1 MAQGATEVKTLN
13 YCIDNEWCESDT
25 SKYMDVTDSS
35 TGEVFAKAPCC
46 TAAEV
51 EAAIESA
58 HAAYQTWS
66 ALPIQKRTQ
75 VMFKWKV
82 LLEEHI
88 EELAYICSRE
98 VGKNL
103 DEARGEI
110 VKIIE
115 GCEVAV
121 AAPML
126 AKGESLMNV
135 STGHDTVSYREPLGV
150 FAGIAPFNF
159 PAMIPWGWM
168 IPLCIVTGNTF
179 VLKAASMVPTSS
191 NRLLELLQEAGL
203 PKGVVNVVTCSRNE
217 AEILLTHPLVRGVSF
232 VGSTDV
238 GKHVYSVAA
247 AHGKRVQAQTEA
259 KNHGLVL
266 ADASLERSAAGI
278 INSTFGCAGMRCM
291 ALPVCVVENKVADE
305 FIGYMKRFAEQRVVG
320 CSYDPKTELGPVVSA
335 EHQAF
340 VKGWIDKGVEEGADL
355 VLDGRGLVVPGFEK
369 GFFVGPT
376 IFDNVNE
383 DMTIGRDEIFGP
395 VLAIKRVENFEEG
408 ITIMNNNRFAN
419 GSCIFTESGYYAR
432 EFARRTHAGMVGIN
446 VGIPV
451 PVSFFPFAGH
461 KDSFFGESHVFG
473 MDGIRFFTETKVVTS
488 RWFTEADKKEK
499 KVGTWDGTVNR

>member
-1 MAQGATEVKTLN
+1 MANVETLK
-13 YCIDNEWCESDT
+13 YCVDNEWCESGSD
-25 SKYMDVTDSS
+25 KYMDVTDSS
-35 TGEVFAKAPCC
+35 TGEVIAVAPCC

-51 EAAIESA
+51 EAAIQSA
-58 HAAYQTWS
+58 HKAFQTWS
-66 ALPIQKRTQ
+66 QTPIQKRTQ
-75 VMFKWKV
+75 VLYRWKV
-82 LLEEHI
+82 LLEEHM
-88 EELAYICSRE
+88 EELSYICSRE

-115 GCEVAV
+115 GCEVGV

-126 AKGESLMNV
+126 IKGESLMNV
-135 STGHDTVSYREPLGV
+135 SAGHDTVSYREPLGV

-191 NRLLELLQEAGL
+191 VRLFELLQEAGL
-203 PKGVVNVVTCSRNE
+203 PKGVVNVLTCSRTE

-232 VGSTDV
+232 VGSTSV

-266 ADASLERSAAGI
+266 ADASLQRAAAGI

-291 ALPVCVVENKVADE
+291 ALPVCVVENSVADE
-305 FIGYMKRFAEQRVVG
+305 FIGYMKEFAQQRIVG

-335 EHQAF
+335 EHQKF
-340 VKGWIDKGVEEGADL
+340 IKDWISKGVEEGADL
-355 VLDGRGLVVPGFEK
+355 VLDGRNLVVPEFEK

-376 IFDNVNE
+376 IFDNVTE
-383 DMTIGRDEIFGP
+383 DMTLGRDEIFGP
-395 VLAIKRVENFEEG
+395 VLAIKRVDDFEEG

-473 MDGIRFFTETKVVTS
+473 QDGIRFFTETKCVTS
-488 RWFTEADKKEK
+488 RWFTEADKKQK
-499 KVGTWDGTVNR
+499 KVGTWEGTVVH

>member
-1 MAQGATEVKTLN
+1 
-13 YCIDNEWCESDT
+13 
-25 SKYMDVTDSS
+25 
-35 TGEVFAKAPCC
+35 
-46 TAAEV
+46 
-51 EAAIESA
+51 
-58 HAAYQTWS
+58 
-66 ALPIQKRTQ
+66 
-75 VMFKWKV
+75 
-82 LLEEHI
+82 
-88 EELAYICSRE
+88 
-98 VGKNL
+98 
-103 DEARGEI
+103 
-110 VKIIE
+110 
-115 GCEVAV
+115 
-121 AAPML
+121 ML
-126 AKGESLMNV
+126 VKGESLMNV

-150 FAGIAPFNF
+150 FAGVAPFNF

-191 NRLLELLQEAGL
+191 VRLLELLLEAGL
-203 PKGVVNVVTCSRNE
+203 PKGVVNVVTCSRKE
-217 AEILLTHPLVRGVSF
+217 AELLLTHPLVRGVSF

-238 GKHVYSVAA
+238 GRHVYSVAA

-305 FIGYMKRFAEQRVVG
+305 FIAVMKKFAEQRIVG

-340 VKGWIDKGVEEGADL
+340 VKKWIDKGVAEGAEL
-355 VLDGRGLVVPGFEK
+355 VLDGRNCVVPGFEK

-376 IFDNVNE
+376 IFDNVTE
-383 DMTIGRDEIFGP
+383 DMAIGRDEIFGP
-395 VLAIKRVENFEEG
+395 VLAIKRVEDFDEG
-408 ITIMNNNRFAN
+408 ITLMNKNRFAN

-432 EFARRTHAGMVGIN
+432 EFARRTDAGMVGIN

-473 MDGIRFFTETKVVTS
+473 LDGIHFFTETKVVTS

>member
-1 MAQGATEVKTLN
+1 MINVADVKTLN
-13 YCIDNEWCESDT
+13 YCVDNEWCEST
-25 SKYMDVTDSS
+25 TEKYMDVTDSS
-35 TGEVFAKAPCC
+35 TGEVFAQAPCC

-51 EAAIESA
+51 EAAILAA
-58 HAAYQTWS
+58 HKAFQTWGN
-66 ALPIQKRTQ
+66 LPLQKRTQ
-75 VMFKWKV
+75 VLFKWKQ
-82 LLEEHI
+82 LLEDNI

-115 GCEVAV
+115 GCEVGV
-121 AAPML
+121 AAPMIS
-126 AKGESLMNV
+126 KGESMMNV
-135 STGHDTVSYREPLGV
+135 STGHDTVSSREPLGV

-191 NRLLELLQEAGL
+191 VRLLELLLEAGL
-203 PKGVVNVVTCSRNE
+203 PKGVVNVVTCSRKE
-217 AEILLTHPLVRGVSF
+217 AELLLTHPLVRGVSF

-238 GKHVYSVAA
+238 GRHVYSVAA

-266 ADASLERSAAGI
+266 ADASLERAAAGI

-291 ALPVCVVENKVADE
+291 ALPVCVVENSVADE
-305 FIGYMKRFAEQRVVG
+305 FIGYMKKFAEQRVVG

-340 VKGWIDKGVEEGADL
+340 VRGWIDKGVEEGADL
-355 VLDGRGLVVPGFEK
+355 VLDGRSLVVPGYEK

-376 IFDNVNE
+376 IFDNVTE
-383 DMTIGRDEIFGP
+383 DMLIGRDEIFGP
-395 VLAIKRVENFEEG
+395 VLAIKRVEDFEEG
-408 ITIMNNNRFAN
+408 ITLMNANRFAN

-451 PVSFFPFAGH
+451 PVSYFPFAGH

-473 MDGIRFFTETKVVTS
+473 LDGIRFFTETKVVTS
-488 RWFTEADKKEK
+488 RWFTEADKRQK
-499 KVGTWDGTVNR
+499 KVDTWEGTVNR

>member
-1 MAQGATEVKTLN
+1 MVQVADVKTLN
-13 YCIDNEWCESDT
+13 YCVDNEWCEST
-25 SKYMDVTDSS
+25 TNKYMDVTDSS
-35 TGEVFAKAPCC
+35 TGEVFAQAPCC

-51 EAAIESA
+51 EAAILSA
-58 HAAYQTWS
+58 HKAYQTWS
-66 ALPIQKRTQ
+66 MLPIQKRTQ
-75 VMFKWKV
+75 VLFRWKQ
-82 LLEEHI
+82 LLEDNMD
-88 EELAYICSRE
+88 ELAYICSRE

-115 GCEVAV
+115 GCEVGV

-126 AKGESLMNV
+126 IKGESLMNV

-191 NRLLELLQEAGL
+191 IRLLELLLEAGL
-203 PKGVVNVVTCSRNE
+203 PKGVVNVVTCSRKE
-217 AEILLTHPLVRGVSF
+217 AELLLTHPLVRGVSF

-238 GKHVYSVAA
+238 GRHVYSVAA

-266 ADASLERSAAGI
+266 ADASLERAAAGI

-291 ALPVCVVENKVADE
+291 ALPVCVVENSVADE
-305 FIGYMKRFAEQRVVG
+305 FIAYMTKFAQQRVVG

-340 VKGWIDKGVEEGADL
+340 IKGWIDKGVEEGADL
-355 VLDGRGLVVPGFEK
+355 VLDGRSLVVPGYEK

-383 DMTIGRDEIFGP
+383 DMTLGRDEIFGP
-395 VLAIKRVENFEEG
+395 VLAIKRVADFEEG
-408 ITIMNNNRFAN
+408 ITIMNASRFAN

-473 MDGIRFFTETKVVTS
+473 QDGIRFFTETKVVTS
-488 RWFTEADKKEK
+488 RWFTETEK
-499 KVGTWDGTVNR
+499 KQKKVDTWEGTTNR

>member
-1 MAQGATEVKTLN
+1 M
-13 YCIDNEWCESDT
+13 
-25 SKYMDVTDSS
+25 
-35 TGEVFAKAPCC
+35 
-46 TAAEV
+46 
-51 EAAIESA
+51 
-58 HAAYQTWS
+58 
-66 ALPIQKRTQ
+66 PIQKRTQ
-75 VMFKWKV
+75 VMFRWKQ
-82 LLEEHI
+82 LLEDNM

-126 AKGESLMNV
+126 IKGESLMNV

-179 VLKAASMVPTSS
+179 VLKAACMVPTSS
-191 NRLLELLQEAGL
+191 IRLLELLLEAGL

-217 AEILLTHPLVRGVSF
+217 AEILLTHPLVRGVCF
-232 VGSTDV
+232 VGSTAV
-238 GKHVYSVAA
+238 GLHVYSVAA

-266 ADASLERSAAGI
+266 ADASLERAAAGI

-291 ALPVCVVENKVADE
+291 ALPVCVVENSVADE
-305 FIGYMKRFAEQRVVG
+305 FIGYMKKFAQQRIVG

-340 VKGWIDKGVEEGADL
+340 IKGWIDKGVEEGADL
-355 VLDGRGLVVPGFEK
+355 VLDGRNLVVPGYEK

-376 IFDNVNE
+376 IFDNVTE
-383 DMTIGRDEIFGP
+383 DMTLGRDEIFGP
-395 VLAIKRVENFEEG
+395 VLAIKRVEDFEEG
-408 ITIMNNNRFAN
+408 ITIMNASRFAN

-473 MDGIRFFTETKVVTS
+473 QDGIRFFTETKVVTS
-488 RWFTEADKKEK
+488 RWFTEAEK
-499 KVGTWDGTVNR
+499 KQKKVNTWEGTTNR

>member
-1 MAQGATEVKTLN
+1 M
-13 YCIDNEWCESDT
+13 
-25 SKYMDVTDSS
+25 
-35 TGEVFAKAPCC
+35 
-46 TAAEV
+46 
-51 EAAIESA
+51 
-58 HAAYQTWS
+58 
-66 ALPIQKRTQ
+66 
-75 VMFKWKV
+75 
-82 LLEEHI
+82 

-115 GCEVAV
+115 GCEVGV
-121 AAPML
+121 AAPL
-126 AKGESLMNV
+126 LVKGESLMNV
-135 STGHDTVSYREPLGV
+135 SAGHDSVSYREPLGV

-191 NRLLELLQEAGL
+191 VRLLELLLEAGL
-203 PKGVVNVVTCSRNE
+203 PKGVVNVVTCSRKE
-217 AEILLTHPLVRGVSF
+217 AELLLTHPLIRGVSF

-238 GKHVYSVAA
+238 GLHVYSVAA

-266 ADASLERSAAGI
+266 ADASLERAAAGI

-291 ALPVCVVENKVADE
+291 ALPVCVVESSVADE
-305 FIGYMKRFAEQRVVG
+305 FIRLMKEFAQQRVVG

-340 VKGWIDKGVEEGADL
+340 VKGWIDKGVAEGADL
-355 VLDGRGLVVPGFEK
+355 VLDGRNLVVPGYEK

-383 DMTIGRDEIFGP
+383 SMAIGRDEIFGP
-395 VLAIKRVENFEEG
+395 VLAIKRVEDFEEG
-408 ITIMNNNRFAN
+408 MTIMNASRFAN
-419 GSCIFTESGYYAR
+419 GSCIFTESGYYGR

-473 MDGIRFFTETKVVTS
+473 QDGIRFFTETKVVTS
-488 RWFTEADKKEK
+488 RWFTEADKKQK
-499 KVGTWDGTVNR
+499 KIDTWEGTVNR